1 MNIINQL
8 TMRYMKH
15 NKSRTIVTIIGAVI
29 SVAMLTAVFTIKA
42 SFMDMMQREAIHF
55 SGKWNAAFLDVAGE
69 DVDRITNKAEIEGY
83 DIENELGFARL
94 ANSKNSKKPYLY
106 VTEHSNHDLLAVS
119 TLEGRLPKTEDE
131 LVISKPFMQT
141 SGVPWKVGDVI
152 TLEFGERSEIV
163 EGVKMPLV
171 RQDPYYSKEVFT
183 PEHSKTYT
191 ITGIVQAPAREYDA
205 AAAYRAFS
213 GLSKNHLKAGSP
225 YTVSV
230 EYKDYKKWGTDV
242 YKVSDNIASNVHRV
256 KDQVKSSGVKIEYHR
271 NLLLYSGISNDDRF
285 VTTMYMAVITIGTII
300 MIGSISLIYNAFAI
314 SLSERSRAL
323 GMLSSVG
330 ATKQQ
335 KRASVFF
342 EATVIGIFA
351 IPVGLLFGSLG
362 IGVTFELLSPF
373 IQRMFSV
380 SEPIRIVIEPFSVIA
395 VILVS
400 ILTLFISAWLPAV
413 RASRITTISAIR
425 QNKDIEMKSNDV
437 RTSKVTRKWFG
448 FEAELG
454 LKNIKRNKH
463 HYRTTVFSLAISVIL
478 FLAASSFSLYLDK
491 SYNMAQAPVPYDV
504 SVYVSGDDLA
514 GVKTLTNELM
524 TVKHV
529 SSKVKTQKFTT
540 ALNLKEDQVAMDIA
554 KRLAPYEGAYTL
566 NANIVSLDDT
576 SFTNYLKTLGI
587 NNKKLEGANIPA
599 VLVNQFTVKEKRIF
613 TDITQLNV
621 NEGTDLS
628 FSINEDGSEAKWNI
642 QIASITDKRPPFM
655 HHYQEDPS
663 IVTLVVSEHGFDNML
678 QQMGNVHVPN
688 YMNSE
693 VQFTTEQSIDLEN
706 EIVPITNSYPS
717 INAYTTNLIELRQS
731 ELDRATVISVFL
743 YGFVILIGLI
753 CTATII
759 NTISTGMALRKREF
773 AMLTSVGMTPK
784 SMKRMIRFEGL
795 FYAMKSLLY
804 GLPISLGVIYFI
816 YKILSRNFSFDFT
829 LPWVDI
835 ILAVVGVFFIVGLTI
850 LYATRKQNGQ
860 NIVEALKNENS

>member
-1 MNIINQL
+1 M
-8 TMRYMKH
+8 
-15 NKSRTIVTIIGAVI
+15 
-29 SVAMLTAVFTIKA
+29 
-42 SFMDMMQREAIHF
+42 
-55 SGKWNAAFLDVAGE
+55 
-69 DVDRITNKAEIEGY
+69 
-83 DIENELGFARL
+83 
-94 ANSKNSKKPYLY
+94 
-106 VTEHSNHDLLAVS
+106 LAVS
-119 TLEGRLPKTEDE
+119 TIEGSLPKTEDE
-131 LVISKPFMQT
+131 LVISKQFMQT
-141 SGVPWKVGDVI
+141 SGVTWKVGDVV
-152 TLEFGERSEIV
+152 TLEFGERSRTE
-163 EGVKMPLV
+163 EGKKLTL
-171 RQDPYYSKEVFT
+171 DNNYSHYTDEVFT
-183 PEHSKTYT
+183 PASSKTYT

-213 GLSKNHLKAGSP
+213 GLSENHLKAGSP

-256 KDQVKSSGVKIEYHR
+256 KDQVKSNGVKIEYHR
-271 NLLLYSGISNDDRF
+271 NLLLYSGISNDARF
-285 VTTMYMAVITIGTII
+285 VTTMYLAVITIGTII

-342 EATVIGIFA
+342 EATIIGLFA

-380 SEPIRIVIEPFSVIA
+380 NEPIRLILEPFTIIA

-400 ILTLFISAWLPAV
+400 IVTLFISAWLPAV

-437 RTSKVTRKWFG
+437 RTSKITRKWFG

-463 HYRTTVFSLAISVIL
+463 HYHTTVFSLAISVIL
-478 FLAASSFSLYLDK
+478 FLAASSFSLYLEK

-504 SVYVSGDDLA
+504 SVYVSGDDLE
-514 GVKTLTNELM
+514 GVKSLTNELM

-529 SSKVKTQKFTT
+529 SSKVKTQTFTA
-540 ALNLKEDQVAMDIA
+540 ALDLEENQVAMDIA
-554 KRLAPYEGAYTL
+554 KRLAPYEGVYTM
-566 NANIVSLDDT
+566 NAKIVSLDDT
-576 SFTNYLKTLGI
+576 SFTNYLQTIGVD
-587 NNKKLEGANIPA
+587 NNKLEGANIPA
-599 VLVNQFTVKEKRIF
+599 VLVNRFTLKEKRIF
-613 TDITQLNV
+613 TDITQLTV
-621 NEGTDLS
+621 SEGTELPL
-628 FSINEDGSEAKWNI
+628 SINEDGSEAKWNI

-655 HHYQEDPS
+655 YHYQENPS

-678 QQMGNVHVPN
+678 QQIGNVHLAN
-688 YMNSE
+688 YFSSE
-693 VQFTTEQSIDLEN
+693 IQFTTEQSAALEN
-706 EIVPITNSYPS
+706 EIVPITNGYPS
-717 INAYTTNLIELRQS
+717 VNAFTTNLIEQRQS

-773 AMLTSVGMTPK
+773 AMLTSVGMTPT
-784 SMKRMIRFEGL
+784 SMKRMIRCEGL

-804 GLPISLGVIYFI
+804 GLPIGLGVMYLI

-835 ILAVVGVFFIVGLTI
+835 ILAVVGVLVIVGLTI
-850 LYATRKQNGQ
+850 LYANRKQNGQ
-860 NIVEALKNENS
+860 NIVETLKNENI